1 MDEDALNALL
11 DEARTSNAQHNITGL
26 MLYVEGHFAQVI
38 EGNADDIT
46 QLSEN
51 IKRDD
56 RHRNLSVKLVQ
67 EKEDRSFDT
76 WSMGIRSMSL
86 STLKDNEKF
95 ESINSIADIDTLVN
109 GARSAF
115 HLMREFYL
123 DSIAKDAR

>member
-26 MLYVEGHFAQVI
+26 LLYVEGHFAQVI

-56 RHRNLSVKLVQ
+56 RHRNFSVKLVQ
-67 EKEDRSFDT
+67 EQED
-76 WSMGIRSMSL
+76 
-86 STLKDNEKF
+86 
-95 ESINSIADIDTLVN
+95 
-109 GARSAF
+109 
-115 HLMREFYL
+115 
-123 DSIAKDAR
+123 